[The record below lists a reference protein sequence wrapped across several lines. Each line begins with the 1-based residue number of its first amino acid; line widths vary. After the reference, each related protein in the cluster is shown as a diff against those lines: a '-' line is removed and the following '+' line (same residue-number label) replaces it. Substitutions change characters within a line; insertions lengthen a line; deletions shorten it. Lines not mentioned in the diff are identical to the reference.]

1 MRNYPLFELGDSVV
15 TYNNSLGPDHDRL
28 YFVANITLLNKL
40 SESFVAIPYFFSF
53 FFLLTMEFIRRHIG
67 GCEIISDSR
76 QRYQRRDNRGPT
88 KIPSKQMAD
97 LNLKREI
104 EAKVKLKRIYLGMS
118 QEKMMEGPVTPGS
131 QEFILKDEGTFI
143 SNVSRF
149 YNQESLSDIKLN
161 VGNKVYF
168 GHKFV
173 LAKSS
178 DVFRTMLYES
188 RWKEKS
194 TASIDLNESAE
205 CQAVFNR
212 FLRYLYTAE
221 IKINPESAVGVLC
234 LADKYN
240 VASLKH
246 LCTKYMVENTKSPK
260 VQNALNWYSWA
271 KALHLEDL
279 IEQCAKTIAW
289 NADNII
295 KSPEWLTMDNDFV
308 TDLLQSSSLVVT
320 NEYTLYLALTHW
332 LEHQETLKPNSYGEN
347 VQKLMSFI
355 RFPQMLVSQLYDIEN
370 SEISKMPEYR
380 TLMHHLISKAYRFRS
395 LCPAQKELKV
405 SFNEP
410 FYIPRDY
417 KELMVDSVR
426 MHNTHRFGIQVD
438 VRTYVGPVPSEIKEG
453 DWKITYRKNAD
464 QWILQIFCH
473 ESALVQGE
481 ARVMSSL
488 IVYNDDEEVIQVEQS
503 TPTVCSRGNHM
514 SHTIDIIN
522 PEVAR
527 TMAVLIKP
535 VPI

>member
-1 MRNYPLFELGDSVV
+1 MEVSTIVYIDKYTPLS
-15 TYNNSLGPDHDRL
+15 P
-28 YFVANITLLNKL
+28 
-40 SESFVAIPYFFSF
+40 
-53 FFLLTMEFIRRHIG
+53 
-67 GCEIISDSR
+67 
-76 QRYQRRDNRGPT
+76 
-88 KIPSKQMAD
+88 
-97 LNLKREI
+97 
-104 EAKVKLKRIYLGMS
+104 AKVKLKRINLGMS

-370 SEISKMPEYR
+370 SEISKLPEYR

>member
-1 MRNYPLFELGDSVV
+1 MKRTLKMQSKNEAKKSDNDKDDDDNERGRLRER
-15 TYNNSLGPDHDRL
+15 DREKE
-28 YFVANITLLNKL
+28 ARQTRQTRQTRQ
-40 SESFVAIPYFFSF
+40 SGESFSKMNPLEKARALLGGSSSYGASTHANTSGSRSSTAATTSATTTTTTTTSTNDNSSDTSANDNGSTSANAMPNAATTDNETPASADTASDEVTCLDYMCDAHVAAASW
-53 FFLLTMEFIRRHIG
+53 
-67 GCEIISDSR
+67 
-76 QRYQRRDNRGPT
+76 
-88 KIPSKQMAD
+88 
-97 LNLKREI
+97 
-104 EAKVKLKRIYLGMS
+104 
-118 QEKMMEGPVTPGS
+118 MMEGPVTPGS
-131 QEFILKDEGTFI
+131 QEFILKDE
-143 SNVSRF
+143 
-149 YNQESLSDIKLN
+149 
-161 VGNKVYF
+161 
-168 GHKFV
+168 
-173 LAKSS
+173 
-178 DVFRTMLYES
+178 
-188 RWKEKS
+188 
-194 TASIDLNESAE
+194 
-205 CQAVFNR
+205 
-212 FLRYLYTAE
+212 
-221 IKINPESAVGVLC
+221 
-234 LADKYN
+234 DKYN

>member
-1 MRNYPLFELGDSVV
+1 MPLYGRVS
-15 TYNNSLGPDHDRL
+15 PDRPKDDTRSSQDRPKDE
-28 YFVANITLLNKL
+28 T
-40 SESFVAIPYFFSF
+40 
-53 FFLLTMEFIRRHIG
+53 
-67 GCEIISDSR
+67 
-76 QRYQRRDNRGPT
+76 
-88 KIPSKQMAD
+88 
-97 LNLKREI
+97 
-104 EAKVKLKRIYLGMS
+104 VKLRS
-118 QEKMMEGPVTPGS
+118 QQGQGTAQDKMMEGPTSPGS

-161 VGNKVYF
+161 VGSKVYF

-188 RWKEKS
+188 RWKEKNTS
-194 TASIDLNESAE
+194 SIDLNESAE

-260 VQNALNWYSWA
+260 VQNAINWYSWA

-320 NEYTLYLALTHW
+320 NEYTLYLALTRW
-332 LEHQETLKPNSYGEN
+332 LEHQEQLKPDSFGEN
-347 VQKLMSFI
+347 VSKLMAFI
-355 RFPQMLVSQLYDIEN
+355 RFPQMLVSQLYEIEN
-370 SEISKMPEYR
+370 SEISKTSDYM

-410 FYIPRDY
+410 FYMPRDY

-438 VRTYVGPVPSEIKEG
+438 VRTYVGPVPSETKEG

-464 QWILQIFCH
+464 LWILQIFCH

-488 IVYNDDEEVIQVEQS
+488 IVYNDEEEVIQVEQS

-514 SHTIDIIN
+514 SHTIDIVN